1 MVDQGTSLPLKMQWW
16 EWGDKQTVTR
26 SRCTEPERCV
36 NSVSWAHMMPAVLA
50 ESKLHPIWD
59 ETKLDHRAEQL
70 CLESVLQLLLKDTTS
85 KKAALARY
93 LPL

>member
-1 MVDQGTSLPLKMQWW
+1 
-16 EWGDKQTVTR
+16 
-26 SRCTEPERCV
+26 
-36 NSVSWAHMMPAVLA
+36 MMPAVLA

-70 CLESVLQLLLKDTTS
+70 CLESVLQLLLKDMTS

-93 LPL
+93 IPL